1 MLRQEVAGYSDEATE
16 DVTFRRLMTPESA
29 SRDIHGPT
37 PLDVALVNGV
47 SFFGGGQGG
56 VGAWGTGGRVE
67 RGGKLRTG
75 KETEID
81 LNPEP

>member
-47 SFFGGGQGG
+47 SFLGGGARGGRG
-56 VGAWGTGGRVE
+56 VGDRGEGREGREVE
-67 RGGKLRTG
+67 DREGDRDRPKS
-75 KETEID
+75 
-81 LNPEP
+81 